1 MSDTTTGIQKPDP
14 LYFQQAS
21 MLMLAFRFKGTR
33 KVMASRLMATSD
45 FVGELEAHLP
55 VLDKVYPDYTVNAVE
70 IVSYQRGAFFYDPWP
85 DGLKLAREHQLAQ
98 GRDVD
103 GDDADDAE
111 LDDELEDAA

>member
-1 MSDTTTGIQKPDP
+1 MSDSAPGIRKPDP

-55 VLDKVYPDYTVNAVE
+55 VLDKVYSDYTVNAVE

-85 DGLKLAREHQLAQ
+85 DGLQRAREHQLSQ
-98 GRDVD
+98 GKQVD
-103 GDDADDAE
+103 DDSADAD
-111 LDDELEDAA
+111 LGDELEDAA

>member
-1 MSDTTTGIQKPDP
+1 MSNRKVGISGPDP

-45 FVGELEAHLP
+45 FIGELEAHLP
-55 VLDKVYPDYTVNAVE
+55 ILDKVYPDYTVNAVE

-85 DGLKLAREHQLAQ
+85 DGLELAKAHQSAQ
-98 GRDVD
+98 GKNVE
-103 GDDADDAE
+103 ADEEVETHDE
-111 LDDELEDAA
+111 ELEEAA

>member
-1 MSDTTTGIQKPDP
+1 MSDTHVGISGPDP

-33 KVMASRLMATSD
+33 KVMASRLMATID

-55 VLDKVYPDYTVNAVE
+55 VLDKVYSDYTINAIE

-85 DGLKLAREHQLAQ
+85 DGLKLARAHQQAQ
-98 GRDVD
+98 GKDV
-103 GDDADDAE
+103 GTEGEDDRPTTDP
-111 LDDELEDAA
+111 LEDAA